1 MFVSSLSAALVPSIL
16 YVHLLFSCMYAQ
28 NISIWKAKI
37 KALLPNFLF
46 LLFKNMFYNL
56 KLTQRQE
63 YLYCDMP
70 VWKGLRIN
78 IVKISKNFAKV
89 CAVRDM
95 SHFEACK
102 LLQGLQTNK

>member
-1 MFVSSLSAALVPSIL
+1 
-16 YVHLLFSCMYAQ
+16 MYAQ

-70 VWKGLRIN
+70 V
-78 IVKISKNFAKV
+78 
-89 CAVRDM
+89 
-95 SHFEACK
+95 
-102 LLQGLQTNK
+102 